1 MSKIF
6 YLMGKSST
14 GKDTIFKMLKEDFPE
29 LKVIVQY
36 TTRPIREGETDGEE
50 YYFVSEKK
58 LKSLTEQGQVIEVRT
73 YTTKHG
79 PWSYFTV
86 HDEQF
91 AGEEDILQ
99 QGTLESYMEIRK
111 FLGKERMMPIYV
123 EVEDGERLSRALL
136 RERQQKEPK
145 YPEMCR
151 RYLADNEDFS
161 EEKLA
166 QGEITKR
173 FENKEIEQ
181 CMKEIRRYIIDN
193 RTKV

>member
-14 GKDTIFKMLKEDFPE
+14 GKDTIFKMLKDEFPE

-36 TTRPIREGETDGEE
+36 TTRPIREGEKDGEE
-50 YYFVSEKK
+50 YYFVSEKG
-58 LKSLTEQGQVIEVRT
+58 LRDLTKQGQVIEVRT
-73 YTTKHG
+73 YNTEHG
-79 PWSYFTV
+79 PWNYFTV
-86 HDEQF
+86 HDQQF
-91 AGEEDILQ
+91 AGEGDILQ

-111 FLGKERMMPIYV
+111 FLGKERMIPIYI
-123 EVEDGERLSRALL
+123 EVEDGERLSRALT

-161 EEKLA
+161 EEKLL
-166 QGEITKR
+166 QGEIIKR
-173 FENKEIEQ
+173 FENVDIGQ
-181 CMKEIRRYIIDN
+181 CMKEIRQYIIDN